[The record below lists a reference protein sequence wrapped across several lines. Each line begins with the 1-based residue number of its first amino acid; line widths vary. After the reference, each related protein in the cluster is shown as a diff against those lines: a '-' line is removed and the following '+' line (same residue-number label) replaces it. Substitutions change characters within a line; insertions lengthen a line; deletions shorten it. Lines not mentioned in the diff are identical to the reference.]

1 MKNNLHMHIPGFN
14 EPSAFFCISIPTKA
28 YQHGAHRFSNR
39 IHILACLFA
48 SSPRSPT
55 GEAILWTVQPSQS
68 FPRQITQASHMKI
81 TALKSCL
88 NCKAELDRRWL
99 GTEIF
104 LLKEIFVVQV
114 LAGKGTVFYG
124 YFIDNVE
131 ILAFHLSF
139 RENKNILLL
148 KDRFFSKN
156 LCLERK

>member
-1 MKNNLHMHIPGFN
+1 
-14 EPSAFFCISIPTKA
+14 
-28 YQHGAHRFSNR
+28 
-39 IHILACLFA
+39 
-48 SSPRSPT
+48 
-55 GEAILWTVQPSQS
+55 
-68 FPRQITQASHMKI
+68 MKI

-88 NCKAELDRRWL
+88 NCKAELDGRWL

-104 LLKEIFVVQV
+104 LLKEIFVV
-114 LAGKGTVFYG
+114 LAEKGTVFYG